1 MNLDEYLKAHETQ
14 MKDMELK
21 YNALE
26 KMKKEEMGKKVDND
40 DLVHTLALKDNQIE
54 KLNAKIGEL

>member
-1 MNLDEYLKAHETQ
+1 

-40 DLVHTLALKDNQIE
+40 NLVHTLALKDNQIE